1 MVPTY
6 LQYSKLRKERA
17 TMFIKSVG
25 KLEIQFCYSN
35 FCARL
40 FFLELAV
47 AIGLDVTMSNFLNF
61 LELFENFDLSKFQS
75 SLGLRGCGGH
85 EIAEH
90 LWHSVWSSKNVSI
103 YYTFDLK
110 EVLKSATASNGL
122 GSC

>member
-1 MVPTY
+1 
-6 LQYSKLRKERA
+6 
-17 TMFIKSVG
+17 MFIKSVG

-75 SLGLRGCGGH
+75 SLGLRGCGGQ
-85 EIAEH
+85 EIDKH
-90 LWHSVWSSKNVSI
+90 LWHSVWSLKNVPFH
-103 YYTFDLK
+103 YR
-110 EVLKSATASNGL
+110 G
-122 GSC
+122 